1 MVDGGWFLSH
11 TQNRA
16 RHVPTFFLHSVVFI
30 GMEAENLKEA
40 EMPKIR
46 GEALG

>member
-1 MVDGGWFLSH
+1 MMVDGGWFL
-11 TQNRA
+11 TRKNRA
-16 RHVPTFFLHSVVFI
+16 RHVPTFFLLSVVFI
-30 GMEAENLKEA
+30 GKEAENLKEA